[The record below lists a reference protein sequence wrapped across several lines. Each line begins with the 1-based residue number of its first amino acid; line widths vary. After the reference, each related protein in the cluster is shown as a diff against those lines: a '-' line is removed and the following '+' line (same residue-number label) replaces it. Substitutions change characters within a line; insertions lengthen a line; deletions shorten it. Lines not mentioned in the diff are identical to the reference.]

1 MFRGTIS
8 IPKDLYQSISQHG
21 ENISEAVQNTCSDY
35 MVAKYLNRIEMGEKE
50 KESIETYLQ
59 QELFK
64 LKRAFDKYNN
74 TASSLML
81 VAVIE
86 IKGYKFT
93 RELGELCIKQFMETN
108 RLYKGKPILQKYLV
122 TCMLDEYVKDGEFE
136 LNEYHPNLETVNKV
150 VLKMKKEF
158 VTEAYA
164 YDTNGELMDYLFYD
178 DYVTFAQF
186 KRKLV
191 EMTGENAWTITD
203 KVAGNTDC
211 ALVRVMT

>member
-8 IPKDLYQSISQHG
+8 IPDDLYQSISQHG
-21 ENISEAVQNTCSDY
+21 ENISEAVQNACSDY
-35 MVAKYLNRIEMGEKE
+35 LVAKYLNRIGMGEE
-50 KESIETYLQ
+50 EIESMEAYLQ
-59 QELFK
+59 HELFK

-74 TASSLML
+74 TDTSIMM

-86 IKGYKFT
+86 IQGYKFT
-93 RELGELCIKQFMETN
+93 RELGELCINQFIETN

-122 TCMLDEYVKDGEFE
+122 DCMLDEYVKNGEFE
-136 LNEYHPNLETVNKV
+136 LNDYQPNLETVNKV

-164 YDTNGELMDYLFYD
+164 YDENGELKDYLFFD
-178 DYVTFAQF
+178 DYITFAQF
-186 KRKLV
+186 KRKLAD
-191 EMTGENAWTITD
+191 MAGEGAWTVTD

-211 ALVRVMT
+211 ALVRVMD